1 MPREVGVFSCVWR
14 DAVVEFIR
22 QREMDKSGKEDAREG
37 LRERARRS
45 FVYLRHG
52 LLSAGFVVIVLRL
65 LIVVELCLLGIGV
78 VRRLE
83 NSYDRAMEAAR
94 MELAA
99 IEAHGLV
106 QQQTSGDGFAGISA
120 AQKQDFPDAQDPPPG
135 EVPDLRPRDV
145 ASIVSDETGDMDAA
159 TSLLTADGGPMEE
172 EKIQETASHGDE
184 KVEQLIRRGVA
195 AMIAGDMRQC
205 ILSLEQ
211 ASTQAPEHPALL
223 YYYGVA
229 YDKLLN
235 PSKARD
241 YYGKLFRMRE
251 AAGKYFARAAKR
263 LTYGMELPS
272 AMRGKLAFGP
282 HRVQH
287 TDDAEQGEHV
297 QILLPVLLADGE
309 EVRPDDIYIA
319 LQFFVMLNGRKVDFA
334 PQEPRLSWVNGQPSW
349 RDGEENLEVYYTL
362 PPQDEMGEDHA
373 GESKYYGFTA
383 KLYYKGEPMDCI
395 SEPSSLILHE
405 QLLNSRRGSAGPGG
419 LLPDDGLSSPYSEEA
434 VPYSDEYPDATS
446 L

>member
-1 MPREVGVFSCVWR
+1 MKAPG
-14 DAVVEFIR
+14 
-22 QREMDKSGKEDAREG
+22 KSET
-37 LRERARRS
+37 RRS
-45 FVYLRHG
+45 PRLCVGRLAARLGHG
-52 LLSAGFVVIVLRL
+52 VLSGGGVVVLLRL
-65 LIVVELCLLGIGV
+65 IIVVEICLLGVGV

-99 IEAHGLV
+99 IESRELA
-106 QQQTSGDGFAGISA
+106 QQRASGDGFAGISA
-120 AQKQDFPDAQDPPPG
+120 AQSQELPDAPEPEPG

-159 TSLLTADGGPMEE
+159 ASLLTSEDEPAAATESQAAAGPR
-172 EKIQETASHGDE
+172 DE

-195 AMIAGDMRQC
+195 AMIAGDMRRC
-205 ILSLEQ
+205 ILSLEE

-241 YYGKLFRMRE
+241 YYSKLFRMRE

-282 HRVQH
+282 QRVQK
-287 TDDAEQGEHV
+287 TEDMEQGERV

-319 LQFFVMLNGRKVDFA
+319 IQFFVLLNGQKVDFA
-334 PQEPRLSWVNGQPSW
+334 PQEPKLSWVNGQPNW
-349 RDGEENLEVYYTL
+349 ADGEENLEVQYTL
-362 PPQDEMGEDHA
+362 PPRDEMDEQRLGDVR
-373 GESKYYGFTA
+373 YYGFTA
-383 KLYYKGEPMDCI
+383 KLYYKGEPMDCV
-395 SEPSSLILHE
+395 SMPSSLILHE
-405 QLLNSRRGSAGPGG
+405 QLLNSRRGSSAPGG
-419 LLPDDGLSSPYSEEA
+419 LLPDDGLSAPGYEEA
-434 VPYSDEYPDATS
+434 VPYSDVYPDSTAP
-446 L
+446 